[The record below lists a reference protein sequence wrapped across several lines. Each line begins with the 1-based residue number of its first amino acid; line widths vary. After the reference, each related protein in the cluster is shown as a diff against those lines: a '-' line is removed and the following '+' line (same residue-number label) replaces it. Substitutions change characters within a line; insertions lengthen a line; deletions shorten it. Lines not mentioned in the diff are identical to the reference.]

1 MDTIDN
7 IKLNASYGVSKHLRF
22 YTTQNTNPCESMKL
36 RMVIGGWT
44 DYYVNHGNSWAAF
57 NVHGERVNVHD
68 DKSDSEIITFQW
80 GFNTLRTTVGG
91 IVKAMSLIDK
101 WLEV

>member
-1 MDTIDN
+1 MNGTERN
-7 IKLNASYGVSKHLRF
+7 Q
-22 YTTQNTNPCESMKL
+22 TMNTNPCESMKL

-91 IVKAMSLIDK
+91 IVKTMSLIDK